1 MKPLLILLFLLGI
14 TVVSGIIQLDG
25 GGGGWDYGSGGG
37 GGGGHHHSHS
47 SSSSSEEHGH
57 GGHGHHGPRPPRP
70 RPPRPPRP
78 SNCPSDWITFNR
90 PQGPW
95 CVKVFSGT
103 TTGYNAQS
111 MCQAQGATLT
121 GVQDADE
128 RIQLADAARIVNNVI
143 GGKNN
148 MWIGGTRRAQCPN
161 KPSCAPLDTF
171 EWTDGH
177 TTGTDGFWWPGPQP
191 DAYWDANWG
200 TETCLVMIV
209 TAADGQT
216 GVLGYP
222 HGSMDDDFCQRTW
235 PMYACGKEP
244 S

>member
-1 MKPLLILLFLLGI
+1 MKPLLLLLFLLGI

-25 GGGGWDYGSGGG
+25 DGGGGGG

-47 SSSSSEEHGH
+47 SSSSSEEH
-57 GGHGHHGPRPPRP
+57 GHGHHGPRPPRP

-103 TTGYNAQS
+103 TTSNTAQS
-111 MCQAQGATLT
+111 MCQAQGAVLT
-121 GVQDADE
+121 GLQDANE
-128 RIQLADAARIVNNVI
+128 RIQLANAARIVSNAI
-143 GGKNN
+143 GGYNN
-148 MWIGGTRRAQCPN
+148 MWLGATRRAQCPN
-161 KPSCAPLDTF
+161 QPSCAPLDTF

-177 TTGTDGFWWPGPQP
+177 TTGTDGFFFPS
-191 DAYWDANWG
+191 
-200 TETCLVMIV
+200 TEPNALYKAQFGIQSCLVLTISS
-209 TAADGQT
+209 ADGQT
-216 GVLGYP
+216 GNWGYP
-222 HGSMDDDFCQRTW
+222 HGSMDDDYCMDPW
-235 PMYACGKEP
+235 KMYACGKEP